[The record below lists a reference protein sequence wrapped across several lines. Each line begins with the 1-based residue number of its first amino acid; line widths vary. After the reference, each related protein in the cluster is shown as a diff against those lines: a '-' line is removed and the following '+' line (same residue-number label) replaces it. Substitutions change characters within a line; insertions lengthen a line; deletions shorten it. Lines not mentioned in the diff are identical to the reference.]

1 MLCVEKRVTSTLLE
15 PSSVEKIMEVDTHI
29 GCAMS
34 GLIAD
39 ARTLVDHARVEAQ
52 NHRFTY
58 NEPVRTEALT
68 QAVCDLALAFG
79 EGADRDA
86 RQTKMSRP
94 FGVALLIAGHDD
106 RGPQLYF
113 ADPSGTFIEYKAKA
127 IGSGSEGAQSNLQEM
142 YSETATLLEAETLAL
157 STLKQVM
164 EEKIT
169 AENVE
174 LASVTAAGYRVYTPA
189 EVLAVI
195 ERL

>member
-1 MLCVEKRVTSTLLE
+1 MCS
-15 PSSVEKIMEVDTHI
+15 P
-29 GCAMS
+29 A
-34 GLIAD
+34 
-39 ARTLVDHARVEAQ
+39 
-52 NHRFTY
+52 
-58 NEPVRTEALT
+58 PVPCRLRL
-68 QAVCDLALAFG
+68 Q
-79 EGADRDA
+79 GADRDERA
-86 RQTKMSRP
+86 TKMSRP

-113 ADPSGTFIEYKAKA
+113 ADPSGTFVEYKAKA

-142 YSETATLLEAETLAL
+142 YSDTATLAEAETLAL

-174 LASVTAAGYRVYTPA
+174 MASVTSAGYRIYSTP